1 MRGTSDEEGDTFIS
15 ECIAFFNSVLAM
27 GQCRNQN
34 ETCIGDEKPYT
45 VLCKSVIMIEIQK
58 MRSFEKSA

>member
-34 ETCIGDEKPYT
+34 ETCIGDEKNLYCS
-45 VLCKSVIMIEIQK
+45 LQK
-58 MRSFEKSA
+58 RNHD